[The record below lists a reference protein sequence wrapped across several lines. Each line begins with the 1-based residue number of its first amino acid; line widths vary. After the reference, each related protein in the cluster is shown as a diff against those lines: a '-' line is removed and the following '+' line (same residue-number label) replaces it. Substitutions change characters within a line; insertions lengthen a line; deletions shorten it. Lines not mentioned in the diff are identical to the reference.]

1 MKLFAPAM
9 TLSLLLLLSN
19 TVNAQKDKPTA
30 QEVSKAKTLKEKYED
45 EDVVI
50 SDKKTEITFSRNS
63 RTNKVEV
70 REEITTTFFSIA
82 SRADIGYSTGYDNE
96 SSIETLNLTDKR
108 NKRIAWNINDEA
120 YSTQSIFHND
130 YRVKYAKLTFPL
142 QGYLRT
148 VKEV

>member
-1 MKLFAPAM
+1 MKLFAPTV

-70 REEITTTFFSIA
+70 REEITTTFFFNS
-82 SRADIGYSTGYDNE
+82 
-96 SSIETLNLTDKR
+96 
-108 NKRIAWNINDEA
+108 
-120 YSTQSIFHND
+120 F
-130 YRVKYAKLTFPL
+130 
-142 QGYLRT
+142 
-148 VKEV
+148 